1 MSDQAK
7 NDTEERE
14 TPSLG
19 TIVFAVL
26 ASAFGVNSSKNREK
40 DFKAKS
46 ATPFIIAG
54 IIFTVVFMLSV
65 YGVVQLVLPE

>member
-1 MSDQAK
+1 MSEKQEQPPKQA
-7 NDTEERE
+7 
-14 TPSLG
+14 PSVG
-19 TIVFAVL
+19 AVVFAVL

-40 DFKAKS
+40 DFNAKS

-54 IIFTVVFMLSV
+54 IIFTIVFMLSV

>member
-1 MSDQAK
+1 MMSEQQEQPPK
-7 NDTEERE
+7 Q

-19 TIVFAVL
+19 AVVFAVL

-40 DFKAKS
+40 DFNAKS

-54 IIFTVVFMLSV
+54 IIFTIVFMLSV

>member
-1 MSDQAK
+1 MSDQQEQPPK
-7 NDTEERE
+7 QS
-14 TPSLG
+14 PSLG
-19 TIVFAVL
+19 AVVFAVL

-40 DFKAKS
+40 DFNAKS

-54 IIFTVVFMLSV
+54 IIFTIVFMLSV